1 MAKYIVE
8 IKATVHKTQT
18 VEARS
23 AKAAKGKASKL
34 FSVLMG
40 SFDGNQSQEVLKVEL
55 FQKPTLEWKAEPE
68 NGLFTF
74 NKAFEKFSSSNT
86 KGWRL
91 PTKAECDEYVEA
103 LSTSDRGKE
112 LRGPYW
118 TSTTVDGYYGGHKYA
133 WFCSFEYGIVVNV
146 GRSNALGVRL
156 VREVVG

>member
-8 IKATVHKTQT
+8 IKATVHKTHT
-18 VEARS
+18 VEAS
-23 AKAAKGKASKL
+23 NAKAAEGKASKP

-40 SFDGNQSQEVLKVEL
+40 SFDGDQGQEVLKVKL

-68 NGLFTF
+68 VGLLTF
-74 NKAFEKFSSSNT
+74 NKAFKKFSAPDA

-103 LSTSDRGKE
+103 LPASDREKE

-156 VREVVG
+156 VREVIG